1 MEAVS
6 INENSWYFS
15 GAVGRAF
22 LFKGEKAALL
32 VDSTNGPGDLRGE
45 IRKLI
50 GDFPV
55 ILVNTHADSDH
66 IGCNDQFETT
76 LMHPGEFA
84 YYAAKR
90 KEGYAVPA
98 PLFEGDTIDLGKRT
112 FEPILVPG
120 HTGGSIVLLNR
131 RERFLV
137 GGDTVLQRVFIFGPQ
152 RNLRALIASLKKLQE
167 QYLDAFDFIFTA
179 HQDLRLDKSFIAKEL
194 AGAEALLA
202 GRLTPEDAGG
212 IPLEPPE
219 FRPASRYTLGESGF
233 FYYTE
238 PDH

>member
-66 IGCNDQFETT
+66 IGCNDQFETA

-98 PLFEGDTIDLGKRT
+98 PLFEGT
-112 FEPILVPG
+112 
-120 HTGGSIVLLNR
+120 
-131 RERFLV
+131 
-137 GGDTVLQRVFIFGPQ
+137 Q

>member
-1 MEAVS
+1 MEAIS

-22 LFKGEKAALL
+22 LFKGDKAALL
-32 VDSTNGPGDLRGE
+32 VDSTNGPGDLKGE
-45 IRKLI
+45 AERLA
-50 GDFPV
+50 GGLPV

-66 IGCNDQFETT
+66 IGCNDQFETA
-76 LMHPGEFA
+76 LMHPSEFA
-84 YYAAKR
+84 YYACKR
-90 KEGYAVPA
+90 KEGYAVPV
-98 PLFEGDTIDLGKRT
+98 PLLEGDIIDIGGRI

-120 HTGGSIVLLNR
+120 HTYGSIALLNR

-137 GGDTVLQRVFIFGPQ
+137 GGDTILQRVFIFGPQ
-152 RNLRALIASLKKLQE
+152 RNLRALISSLKKLQE
-167 QYLDAFDFIFTA
+167 KYLDDFDYIFTA
-179 HQDLRLDKSFIAKEL
+179 HQELRLDKSFIAKEL

-202 GRLTPEDAGG
+202 GRLSPEDAGS

-219 FRPASRYTLGESGF
+219 FRPASKYTLGESSF
-233 FYYTE
+233 FDYTE